1 MAEELQNKRS
11 SARRRVLKQARM
23 SFNGG
28 RSTIDCVLRN
38 LSDTGARLKVTS
50 PLGVPDRFELVLL
63 TDKRTLACRVVWRSA
78 EEIGVVFDDGKD

>member
-1 MAEELQNKRS
+1 M
-11 SARRRVLKQARM
+11 LKQARM

-38 LSDTGARLKVTS
+38 LSDTGALLKVTS

-63 TDKRTLACRVVWRSA
+63 TEERALPCRVVRRAA
-78 EEIGVVFDDGKD
+78 EEIGVAFDGDKE